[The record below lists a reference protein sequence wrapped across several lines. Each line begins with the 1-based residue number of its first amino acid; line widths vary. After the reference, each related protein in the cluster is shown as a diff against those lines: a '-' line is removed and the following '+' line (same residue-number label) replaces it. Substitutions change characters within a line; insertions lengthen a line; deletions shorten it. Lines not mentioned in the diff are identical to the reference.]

1 MESLVMKSLNRTVDV
16 NTNIIQLDGCLPFLG
31 CTILLSGQD
40 MNELK
45 LVKHALKKILR
56 LSRQLILES
65 EYYQFLDLS
74 HCSPT
79 VPEQK
84 ENAMKATKHNPTP
97 RLKDQSKI
105 HRSCTIS
112 IWRETS

>member
-1 MESLVMKSLNRTVDV
+1 MEALVMKSLNRTVDV

-74 HCSPT
+74 HCSSA

-84 ENAMKATKHNPTP
+84 ETG
-97 RLKDQSKI
+97 D
-105 HRSCTIS
+105 
-112 IWRETS
+112 EGD